1 MDDIIPPISVVVP
14 SMGRD
19 TLERTLDSIFEC
31 RYPNIEVIVIFNNC
45 SNKRV
50 AEIKEKYPRIQV
62 MHYACKVFPYTAK
75 NTGKQLSSGR
85 YITFLDDD
93 DTALPEKFFDLS
105 RYLEDN
111 ENIFAVF
118 GQYNVR
124 DCYTGKI
131 KNTNC
136 GGCGRIDFATLLQ
149 QNYIASGSIMFR
161 NTDDVKF
168 RETPHGWGED
178 YDMSL
183 RLIAKYEFAYLEIP
197 VYCWTQNLVEG
208 FTATFNKNNI
218 NWKQLTQDIVD
229 HAKRNYGNNRI

>member
-1 MDDIIPPISVVVP
+1 MDNIPSISVIVP

-31 RYPNIEVIVIFNNC
+31 RYPNIEVIVVFNNC
-45 SNKRV
+45 SESKV
-50 AEIKEKYPRIQV
+50 KDIICKYPRIQGIR
-62 MHYACKVFPYTAK
+62 YQEKIFPYEAK
-75 NTGKQLSSGR
+75 NAGIKQSTGK

-105 RYLEDN
+105 RILERN
-111 ENIFAVF
+111 EDVFAVF

-124 DCYTGKI
+124 DCYSGKI

-136 GGCGRIDFATLLQ
+136 GGCGRIDFDTLIQ

-161 NTDDVKF
+161 NTEEIHF
-168 RETPHGWGED
+168 RKTPHGWGED

-183 RLIAKYEFAYLEIP
+183 RLIVKHTFIFAEVP
-197 VYCWTQNLVEG
+197 VYCWTQNLEEG
-208 FTATFNKNNI
+208 YTATFKKNGI
-218 NWKQLTQDIVD
+218 DWKPLTQDIID
-229 HAKRNYGNNRI
+229 YAKQNYKI

>member
-1 MDDIIPPISVVVP
+1 MDDIIPQISVVVP

-45 SNKRV
+45 SNERV
-50 AEIKEKYPRIQV
+50 EEIKEKYPRIQV
-62 MHYACKVFPYTAK
+62 IHYHCKVFPYTAK
-75 NTGKQLSSGR
+75 NTGKQLSSGK

-105 RYLEDN
+105 RYLEMD
-111 ENIFAVF
+111 EDIFGVF

-124 DCYTGKI
+124 DCYSGKI

-136 GGCGRIDFATLLQ
+136 GGCGRIDFDTLLQ
-149 QNYIASGSIMFR
+149 ENYIASGSIMFR
-161 NTDDVKF
+161 NTNEIYF
-168 RETPHGWGED
+168 RKTPYGWGED

-183 RLIAKYEFAYLEIP
+183 RLMGKYRIDFLEVP
-197 VYCWTQNLVEG
+197 VYCWTQPPQFVFL
-208 FTATFNKNNI
+208 I
-218 NWKQLTQDIVD
+218 LPL
-229 HAKRNYGNNRI
+229 

>member
-31 RYPNIEVIVIFNNC
+31 RYPNIEVIVSLNDNSFNR
-45 SNKRV
+45 SV
-50 AEIKEKYPRIQV
+50 EIRQKYPR
-62 MHYACKVFPYTAK
+62 AKVITTDEKLFPFEAK
-75 NTGKQLSSGR
+75 NRGINLSSGK

-105 RYLEDN
+105 KYLEDN

-124 DCYTGKI
+124 DCYSGKI

-161 NTDDVKF
+161 NTDDIKF

-183 RLIAKYEFAYLEIP
+183 RLIAKHEFAYIETP
-197 VYCWTQNLVEG
+197 VYCWTQNLQEG
-208 FTATFNKNNI
+208 YTATFKKNGI
-218 NWKQLTQDIVD
+218 DWKPLTEDIID
-229 HAKRNYGNNRI
+229 HAKQNYKQ